1 MRRGNKMK
9 NIAKFIILCTLII
22 TILASLICCTS
33 YNDHTYTITVTDK
46 ERASYTTGS
55 GGNLSVENKY
65 LIYST
70 TSDGETKVFEN
81 TDSLFRVK
89 FDSSDVYAE
98 LEVGETYEVTVVGYR
113 LGFANWYENIIDFK
127 KVSE

>member
-1 MRRGNKMK
+1 MK
-9 NIAKFIILCTLII
+9 NIAKFIILFIFIIALIP
-22 TILASLICCTS
+22 SLVCCTS

-46 ERASYTTGS
+46 ERVSYTTGS
-55 GGNLSVENKY
+55 GENLSVENKY

-81 TDSLFRVK
+81 TDNLFRWK

-98 LEVGETYEVTVVGYR
+98 LEVGKIYEVTVVGYR
-113 LGFANWYENIIDFK
+113 FGFANWYENIIDFK
-127 KVSE
+127 EVSR

>member
-1 MRRGNKMK
+1 MK
-9 NIAKFIILCTLII
+9 NIAKFIILFIFII
-22 TILASLICCTS
+22 ALVASLVCCTS

-46 ERASYTTGS
+46 ERVTYSGS
-55 GGNLSVENKY
+55 GKY

-81 TDSLFRVK
+81 TDDLFRGK

-98 LEVGETYEVTVVGYR
+98 LEVGKTYEVTVVGYR
-113 LGFANWYENIIDFK
+113 FGFANWYENIIDFK
-127 KVSE
+127 EVSR